1 MTGESRSGR
10 ANLLKD
16 RSLTTKQV
24 LVEGMEEVL
33 VFNNLVAELQLNEIQ
48 ARDYGGKDSLRR
60 FLTAFIRHPDFSK
73 VRSLAVV
80 ADADFNVGGTR
91 DRIRGAL
98 QNAGLPHPT
107 DPLTEASAGNLR
119 VSYLILPHSRDQGM
133 LEDVCL
139 DSVRSE
145 PVMECVDQF
154 IECVKGKR
162 EDWPKRETESKARVH
177 AYLASLD
184 RPDLRLGE
192 AAAKGLWNFDSAAF
206 DPLKELLRNL

>member
-1 MTGESRSGR
+1 MTGELRSGR
-10 ANLLKD
+10 ANVVKD
-16 RSLTTKQV
+16 RFLTTKQV

-33 VFNNLVAELQLNEIQ
+33 VFNYLVAELQLNEIQ

-60 FLTAFIRHPDFSK
+60 FLTAFIRHPDFPK

-80 ADADFNVGGTR
+80 ADADFNVGGAR
-91 DRIRGAL
+91 ARIRGAL
-98 QNAGLPHPT
+98 QNTDLPQPT
-107 DPLTEASAGNLR
+107 EPLIEASDGNIK
-119 VSYLILPHSRDQGM
+119 VSYLILPHGADQGM

-139 DSVRSE
+139 ESVRTE
-145 PVMECVDQF
+145 TVMECVDQF

-177 AYLASLD
+177 AYLASQD

-192 AAAKGLWNFDSAAF
+192 AAAKGLWDFASPAF
-206 DPLKELLRNL
+206 DPLKELLMKL